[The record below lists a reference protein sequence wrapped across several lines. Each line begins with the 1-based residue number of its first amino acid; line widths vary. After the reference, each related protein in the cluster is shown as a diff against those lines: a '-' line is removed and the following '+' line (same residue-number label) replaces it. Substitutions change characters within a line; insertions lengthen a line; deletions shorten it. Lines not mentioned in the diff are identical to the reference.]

1 MPPSNS
7 AWAAP
12 VVCARRT
19 NGKLRLALDYK
30 GPNKVSAPANLHPI
44 PRMDDLMDRC
54 VDAKFYST
62 LDAKVGYHQMPLA
75 KEDCEITAFVVPW
88 GHLPLDRRTPF
99 GLKGA
104 GYTFQRMMAKILAEC
119 NYDEVLFYLDDVLV
133 WSVTGEEHLK
143 RLKKCASKVEG
154 CWSGVII

>member
-1 MPPSNS
+1 MSTSKSSPYSK
-7 AWAAP
+7 
-12 VVCARRT
+12 
-19 NGKLRLALDYK
+19 NGR
-30 GPNKVSAPANLHPI
+30 P
-44 PRMDDLMDRC
+44 DRQVWC

-62 LDAKVGYHQMPLA
+62 LDAKAGYHQMPLA

-99 GLKGA
+99 GLKRA

-143 RLKKCASKVEG
+143 RLRKCASEVEG